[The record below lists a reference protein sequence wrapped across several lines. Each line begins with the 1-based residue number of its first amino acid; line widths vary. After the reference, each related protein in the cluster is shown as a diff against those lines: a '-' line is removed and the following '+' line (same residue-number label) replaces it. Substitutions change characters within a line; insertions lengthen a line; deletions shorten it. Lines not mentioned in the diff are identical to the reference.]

1 MKGHA
6 TSERGQRIIL
16 LIRNQSTN
24 MQLRLRGFRRRFKMR
39 THVLVLTTS
48 ALILVGAA
56 TSAIAQQGAGS
67 PMMQQPSHEQT
78 QQGSGQG
85 SMAGQRG
92 MMSPGMMG
100 QGNMMGMMG
109 QREMGGGMSAPMG
122 MTSRP
127 FMMRIMF
134 ILMDT
139 DGDGTVSLQEFQAA
153 HERVFKAMDSNKDGR
168 LTSEE
173 MQSFM
178 QGAGRFMPQ

>member
-1 MKGHA
+1 
-6 TSERGQRIIL
+6 
-16 LIRNQSTN
+16 
-24 MQLRLRGFRRRFKMR
+24 MR

-48 ALILVGAA
+48 VLILAGAA

-67 PMMQQPSHEQT
+67 PMMQRPSQELTQ

-92 MMSPGMMG
+92 MMGPGMMG

-109 QREMGGGMSAPMG
+109 QREMGGGMPAPMG
-122 MTSRP
+122 LTSRP

-139 DGDGTVSLQEFQAA
+139 DGDGTVSLQEFQAV
-153 HERVFKAMDSNKDGR
+153 HERIFKAMDSNKDGR
-168 LTSEE
+168 LTFEE
-173 MQSFM
+173 VQSFM
-178 QGAGRFMPQ
+178 QGAGGSMPQQ

>member
-1 MKGHA
+1 
-6 TSERGQRIIL
+6 
-16 LIRNQSTN
+16 
-24 MQLRLRGFRRRFKMR
+24 
-39 THVLVLTTS
+39 
-48 ALILVGAA
+48 
-56 TSAIAQQGAGS
+56 
-67 PMMQQPSHEQT
+67 
-78 QQGSGQG
+78 
-85 SMAGQRG
+85 
-92 MMSPGMMG
+92 
-100 QGNMMGMMG
+100 
-109 QREMGGGMSAPMG
+109 MSAPMG

-178 QGAGRFMPQ
+178 QGAGRSMPQ

>member
-1 MKGHA
+1 
-6 TSERGQRIIL
+6 
-16 LIRNQSTN
+16 
-24 MQLRLRGFRRRFKMR
+24 MR

-48 ALILVGAA
+48 ALILIGAA

-78 QQGSGQG
+78 QQQGSGQG
-85 SMAGQRG
+85 SVAGQRG
-92 MMSPGMMG
+92 MMGPGMMGQGMMG

-122 MTSRP
+122 MASRP

-139 DGDGTVSLQEFQAA
+139 DGDGAVSLQEFQAA
-153 HERVFKAMDSNKDGR
+153 HERIFKAMDTNKDGR
-168 LTSEE
+168 LTFEE

-178 QGAGRFMPQ
+178 QGAGRSMPQQ

>member
-1 MKGHA
+1 
-6 TSERGQRIIL
+6 
-16 LIRNQSTN
+16 
-24 MQLRLRGFRRRFKMR
+24 MR

-48 ALILVGAA
+48 ALILIGA
-56 TSAIAQQGAGS
+56 TTLAIAQQGAGS

-78 QQGSGQG
+78 QQQGSGQG

-92 MMSPGMMG
+92 MMGPGMMGQGMMGQGMMG

-122 MTSRP
+122 MTGRP
-127 FMMRIMF
+127 LMMRIMF

-153 HERVFKAMDSNKDGR
+153 HERIFKAMDSNKVGR
-168 LTSEE
+168 LTFEE

-178 QGAGRFMPQ
+178 QGAGRSMPQQ